1 MKTWRAV
8 PLLAAMLAACS
19 KEPPP
24 PSPAVD
30 HGRPETRSLEAADPM
45 GYNGHAVREKVDS
58 ALNANDA
65 ANAQLEQAARETNRQ

>member
-19 KEPPP
+19 KEPP

-65 ANAQLEQAARETNRQ
+65 ANAQLEQAARETNGQ